1 MLNAAVIGLGWR
13 GRTISGRMQA
23 SQEMRIMRAVNLFPE
38 KQGDYTAKYG
48 VPVTGDYTAVLA
60 GPDIGAVILNTP
72 NNLHTAQIVQVA
84 HAGKHVVCEK
94 PVALKVADAR
104 RSRSAVTRADP
115 RHESRTPL

>member
-23 SQEMRIMRAVNLFPE
+23 SQEMRIMRAVDLFPE

-60 GPDIGAVILNTP
+60 GPDIGAVILTTP
-72 NNLHTAQIVQVA
+72 IRLHTA
-84 HAGKHVVCEK
+84 
-94 PVALKVADAR
+94 
-104 RSRSAVTRADP
+104 
-115 RHESRTPL
+115 